1 MNIGDELAGKF
12 LTPVRRICPAG
23 RLDVGGSLWQYSPPR
38 FTGVDHYMP
47 NQAPDLVG
55 RTDSATVASLL
66 WTM

>member
-1 MNIGDELAGKF
+1 VNIGDELAGKF
-12 LTPVRRICPAG
+12 LAPARRAFPAG

-38 FTGVDHYMP
+38 FTGADHSMP

-66 WTM
+66 WTL